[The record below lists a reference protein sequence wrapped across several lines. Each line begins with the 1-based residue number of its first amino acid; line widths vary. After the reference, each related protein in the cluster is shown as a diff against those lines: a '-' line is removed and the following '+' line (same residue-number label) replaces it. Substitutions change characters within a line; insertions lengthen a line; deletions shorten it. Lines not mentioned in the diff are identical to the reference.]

1 MRRLGWIAALLTI
14 AVAAPAFADTI
25 KLRSGK
31 VVTGQ
36 FIGGDSKSVRV
47 LLDSGIVSEVP
58 LDQAVA
64 VEFSPRKPAAPPAP
78 PPPPPAA
85 TPAPSAAAAPPK
97 PPPPPPKKTVT
108 VPSGTTLNVRL
119 TEGIDVDAAAA
130 GHTFKAVVDDPV
142 MIGGNVVIPRGAS
155 ASLQAVKVEQSGK
168 MKGSDKISLK
178 MNSIRFG
185 GMVYE
190 VTTAYVETKGKGEG
204 KKTARKVGGGAGLGA
219 IVGGIAGG
227 GSGAAIGAAV
237 GAAGGAAVASGGE
250 EHLSLPAETR
260 LTFNLTAAVTVTP

>member
-1 MRRLGWIAALLTI
+1 MRRLWLTTSMLTI
-14 AVAAPAFADTI
+14 AVAVPAFADTI

-31 VVTGQ
+31 TIQGQ

-47 LLDSGIVSEVP
+47 LLDNGQVSEVP
-58 LDQAVA
+58 LEQTVA
-64 VEFSPRKPAAPPAP
+64 VEFSPRKPPAP
-78 PPPPPAA
+78 PPEAAPKPA
-85 TPAPSAAAAPPK
+85 AAAAPK
-97 PPPPPPKKTVT
+97 PAPRRTVT
-108 VPSGTTLNVRL
+108 VPAGTALNVRL
-119 TEGIDVDAAAA
+119 TEGIDVDASAA

-142 MIGGNVVIPRGAS
+142 MIGGSVVIPRGAS
-155 ASLQAVKVEQSGK
+155 AILQAVHVEQSGK

-178 MNSIRFG
+178 MNSFRFG
-185 GMVYE
+185 GLVYD
-190 VTTAYVETKGKGEG
+190 VSTAYVETKGKGEG

-260 LTFNLTAAVTVTP
+260 LQFQLTAAVTVQP